1 MEDIRNVTKELR
13 RIADVGERIAK
24 ALEKR
29 NSIVNISPNIV
40 VNNSEDVEELLKH
53 FMNLKTQ

>member
-13 RIADVGERIAK
+13 RIADAGERIAK

-29 NSIVNISPNIV
+29 NSIVNISPDIA
-40 VNNSEDVEELLKH
+40 VNNVDDVEEVLKR
-53 FMNLKTQ
+53 FMNLKAQ